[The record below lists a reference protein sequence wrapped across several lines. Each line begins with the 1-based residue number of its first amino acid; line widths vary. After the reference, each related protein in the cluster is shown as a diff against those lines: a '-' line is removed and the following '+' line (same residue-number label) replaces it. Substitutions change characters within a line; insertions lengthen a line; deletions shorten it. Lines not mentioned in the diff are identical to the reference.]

1 MILFCLFKD
10 VKVSQK
16 QVLYSLYGVVEHSGR
31 LNNGHYTA
39 YVKARPSSTN
49 VLQFM
54 EGRDTNHH
62 NYEKVFEAI
71 VKQREDAREE
81 DMNESTAAAS
91 HNDGDSQTARASP
104 HKEGGEIQPPSGR
117 WFYISD
123 SRVNE
128 VSEATVL
135 KCQAYMLFYERFL

>member
-1 MILFCLFKD
+1 M
-10 VKVSQK
+10 
-16 QVLYSLYGVVEHSGR
+16 LYSLYGVVEHSGR

-39 YVKARPSSTN
+39 YVKARPSSAN
-49 VLQFM
+49 VLRFM
-54 EGRDTNHH
+54 EGRDTNHTSF
-62 NYEKVFEAI
+62 EKVFEAI
-71 VKQREDAREE
+71 VKQREESREE
-81 DMNESTAAAS
+81 DVKDGDSAATAAAAGGGE
-91 HNDGDSQTARASP
+91 NDVESEAARASQ
-104 HKEGGEIQPPSGR
+104 HKEGEDIQPPSGR